1 MGYANEEITEVA
13 GYRLT
18 KKIGS
23 GGMGNVYKAYNA
35 SLNRTAAVKILHEE
49 SFAERFKNEAYIQ
62 SSINHPNIAML
73 YEYAK
78 CNNKLCI
85 VMEFVEGETLSD
97 ILYRKGK
104 LSNSETE
111 NILRQIVSALA
122 YLHKKEIIH
131 RDIKPQ
137 NFKITADGTVKMLD
151 FGIAKH
157 KYSPKLTQLGFVV
170 GTIEYLAPEQ
180 FEQKEEMKSDIWSL
194 SVMLYEL
201 LTGFMP
207 FDATN
212 PVVMRAK
219 IVKGSFTNPQ
229 LLVPVI
235 SNKMA
240 TIIERGLKVNPASR
254 ISAAEIEKILNDNRL
269 NGGETNLNKLP
280 FKLPSKKNM
289 AIIASAIVVLLL
301 IIFLKEKT
309 PDIPINNS
317 QTEPQTETTTSGIN
331 QEKVSIN
338 VPGIDNAVLITP
350 DNKVLTLP
358 YTIKGKE
365 GDKFKFTIKADGY
378 EEKKIEVEI
387 SPRRSSYDYNLD
399 KIKN

>member
-85 VMEFVEGETLSD
+85 VMEYVEGETLSD

-254 ISAAEIEKILNDNRL
+254 ISAAEIEKVLNDNRF
-269 NGGETNLNKLP
+269 NGGETKLNKLP

-289 AIIASAIVVLLL
+289 AIIASAIVVLML

-317 QTEPQTETTTSGIN
+317 QTEPQTETNSSGIN
-331 QEKVSIN
+331 QDKVSIN
-338 VPGIDNAVLITP
+338 VPGITNAVLITP

-387 SPRRSSYDYNLD
+387 SPRRNSYDYNLD

>member
-1 MGYANEEITEVA
+1 MGYASEEITEVA

-35 SLNRTAAVKILHEE
+35 SLNRTAAVKILYEE
-49 SFAERFKNEAYIQ
+49 AFAERFKNEAYIQ
-62 SSINHPNIAML
+62 ASINHPNIALL

-85 VMEFVEGETLSD
+85 VMEFVEGDTLSD
-97 ILYRKGK
+97 ILHRKGK
-104 LSNSETE
+104 LSNNETE
-111 NILRQIVSALA
+111 NILSQIVSALT

-170 GTIEYLAPEQ
+170 GTMEYLAPEQ

-201 LTGFMP
+201 LTGYMP

-212 PVVMRAK
+212 PAVMRAK

-235 SNKMA
+235 SGKMA
-240 TIIERGLKVNPASR
+240 SIIDRGLKVNPASR
-254 ISAAEIEKILNDNRL
+254 ISAAEIERMLNDSNTS
-269 NGGETNLNKLP
+269 GDETKLIKLP
-280 FKLPSKKNM
+280 LKIPSKKNLLI
-289 AIIASAIVVLLL
+289 AASAIVVVLL
-301 IIFLKEKT
+301 IFFLAGREPVKPVETPQNEKT
-309 PDIPINNS
+309 NTI
-317 QTEPQTETTTSGIN
+317 TN
-331 QEKVSIN
+331 QDQDKVNIN
-338 VPGIDNAVLITP
+338 VPGIENAVLITP
-350 DNKVLTLP
+350 DNKELTLP

-365 GDKFKFTIKADGY
+365 GDIFKFTIRADGY
-378 EEKKIEVEI
+378 EDKKIEVEI
-387 SPRRSSYDYNLD
+387 SPRRSSFDYNLD